1 MDLVMSENRRREK
14 FVSLAERRVTKA
26 IKSLRLIGNLS
37 NKTNYSYAEE
47 DVRKIINAL
56 DNEIKSLKRRFE
68 TDKESHE
75 VIFRLE

>member
-1 MDLVMSENRRREK
+1 MSENRRREK

-68 TDKESHE
+68 TDKKSQE
-75 VIFRLE
+75 VIFRLD